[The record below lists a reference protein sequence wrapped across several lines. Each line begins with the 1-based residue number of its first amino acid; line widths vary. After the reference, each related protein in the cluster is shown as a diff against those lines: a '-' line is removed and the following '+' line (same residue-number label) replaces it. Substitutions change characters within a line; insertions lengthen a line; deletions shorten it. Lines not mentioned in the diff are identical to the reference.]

1 VATVANRGREQSG
14 SVALANKRNA
24 VAVKPCHSNQTTY
37 LKTMRPE
44 IASPETPAHSCSL
57 SVFPVSLALP
67 AEGDLPGAK
76 PRPPYGGTSLSHWR
90 TFTNK
95 PTARS
100 DYDVM
105 TRSPRLIKPL
115 LAGLIITLLQLAIAI
130 GLLAPEGPLSERY
143 AALVQHD
150 SRWFMNIVDRGYQTI
165 VPPIDH
171 KVMEVSN
178 VAFFPAYP
186 ALAAAFRYGLN
197 IDTGTALLITAQL
210 AAWGFW
216 SYFFLFC
223 KRWNISPALQI
234 CGALLIAAHPAAFF
248 LIAAY
253 SESLFLMTLLGFI
266 YWSTAEGRYA
276 KFWAAIHGIVMSA
289 TRIVG
294 IVCAAFP
301 LVCSVFQ
308 TGWRRLVEPR
318 PWFRQEKPAIAMTL
332 VASFGALGF
341 FTYSQLRWGH
351 WDIYMLTQAAGWGI
365 APDYLAVFR
374 PSNYRWFVPA
384 LNDPTEASQ
393 MSMTLGAVLFI
404 GIVLC
409 ELSIRSWA
417 GLPIRAGIYFCAF
430 VIYYLSVS
438 GVACVDMESM
448 LRYEFSVHAL
458 IVLALLNFLRQF
470 QTTPVLV
477 RAFGITAVALLS
489 AAGLCVQGWYIWNFT
504 RGNWVA

>member
-1 VATVANRGREQSG
+1 
-14 SVALANKRNA
+14 
-24 VAVKPCHSNQTTY
+24 
-37 LKTMRPE
+37 MRPE
-44 IASPETPAHSCSL
+44 IASIQNPARSFSFSML
-57 SVFPVSLALP
+57 PVSMALP
-67 AEGDLPGAK
+67 AGGALPAGKA
-76 PRPPYGGTSLSHWR
+76 RHRTGSSQWQ

-95 PTARS
+95 LAARS

-105 TRSPRLIKPL
+105 TRSPRLLKPL
-115 LAGLIITLLQLAIAI
+115 LAGLIITLLQLAMAI
-130 GLLAPEGPLSERY
+130 GLLAPERPFSERY

-150 SRWFMNIVDRGYQTI
+150 SHWFMNIVDRGYQTI

-186 ALAAAFRYGLN
+186 AIAAAFRYGLN

-216 SYFFLFC
+216 IYFFLFC

-248 LIAAY
+248 LIAGY
-253 SESLFLMTLLGFI
+253 SESLFLMTQLGFI
-266 YWSTAEGRYA
+266 YWSTTEGGA
-276 KFWAAIHGIVMSA
+276 AQFWAGVHGIVMSA

-301 LVCSVFQ
+301 IVRSIFQ
-308 TGWRRLVEPR
+308 GGWRGLVEPLKR
-318 PWFRQEKPAIAMTL
+318 FREYSSAIGMTV
-332 VASFGALGF
+332 VAACGGIAF
-341 FTYSQLRWGH
+341 FVYSQLRWGH

-365 APDYLAVFR
+365 VPDYLAVFKLG
-374 PSNYRWFVPA
+374 SYRWLIPA
-384 LNDPTEASQ
+384 LNNPTEASQ

-409 ELSIRSWA
+409 ELSIRRWTD
-417 GLPIRAGIYFCAF
+417 LPIRAGIYFCAF

-458 IVLALLNFLRQF
+458 IVLALLNFLGQF
-470 QTTPVLV
+470 QATPVLV
-477 RAFGITAVALLS
+477 RAFGIAAVALLS
-489 AAGLCVQGWYIWNFT
+489 AAGLCVQGWYVWNFM

>member
-1 VATVANRGREQSG
+1 M
-14 SVALANKRNA
+14 L
-24 VAVKPCHSNQTTY
+24 
-37 LKTMRPE
+37 
-44 IASPETPAHSCSL
+44 
-57 SVFPVSLALP
+57 PVSMALPVGGALP
-67 AEGDLPGAK
+67 AGKA
-76 PRPPYGGTSLSHWR
+76 RHRTSPSQWQ

-95 PTARS
+95 LAARS

-105 TRSPRLIKPL
+105 TRSPRLLKPL
-115 LAGLIITLLQLAIAI
+115 LAGLIITLLQLAMAI
-130 GLLAPEGPLSERY
+130 GLLAPERPFSERY

-150 SRWFMNIVDRGYQTI
+150 SHWFMNIVDRGYQTI

-186 ALAAAFRYGLN
+186 AIAAAFRYGLN

-216 SYFFLFC
+216 IYFFLFC
-223 KRWNISPALQI
+223 KRWNISPALQT

-253 SESLFLMTLLGFI
+253 SESLFLMALLGFI

-308 TGWRRLVEPR
+308 TGWRRLIEPR
-318 PWFRQEKPAIAMTL
+318 PWFRKEKPAIAMTL
-332 VASFGALGF
+332 VASFGAIGF
-341 FTYSQLRWGH
+341 FAYSKLRWGH

-374 PSNYRWFVPA
+374 PSSYRWFVPA

-393 MSMTLGAVLFI
+393 MSMTLGAVFFI

-409 ELSIRSWA
+409 ELSIRRWTD
-417 GLPIRAGIYFCAF
+417 LPIRAGIYFCAF

-470 QTTPVLV
+470 QATPVLV
-477 RAFGITAVALLS
+477 RAFGIAAVAVLG
-489 AAGLCVQGWYIWNFT
+489 AAGLCVQGWYIWNFM

>member
-1 VATVANRGREQSG
+1 MG
-14 SVALANKRNA
+14 
-24 VAVKPCHSNQTTY
+24 
-37 LKTMRPE
+37 PE
-44 IASPETPAHSCSL
+44 IASPEACAHSCSL
-57 SVFPVSLALP
+57 SVFPIPHALP
-67 AEGDLPGAK
+67 TEGGLPGAK
-76 PRPPYGGTSLSHWR
+76 ARPRRSLFHWQ
-90 TFTNK
+90 TLTNK
-95 PTARS
+95 GAMRS

-105 TRSPRLIKPL
+105 TRSPRLLKPL
-115 LAGLIITLLQLAIAI
+115 LAGLIITLLQLAMTI
-130 GLLAPEGPLSERY
+130 GLLAPEGSLSERY

-150 SRWFMNIVDRGYQTI
+150 SYWFMNIVDRGYQTI

-186 ALAAAFRYGLN
+186 AIAAAFRYGLN
-197 IDTGTALLITAQL
+197 IDTDTALLITAQL

-216 SYFFLFC
+216 SYLFLFC
-223 KRWNISPALQI
+223 KRWNISPALQS
-234 CGALLIAAHPAAFF
+234 CGVLLIAAHPAAFF
-248 LIAAY
+248 LVAAY
-253 SESLFLMTLLGFI
+253 SESLFLMALLGFI

-301 LVCSVFQ
+301 LVRSIFQ
-308 TGWRRLVEPR
+308 TGWRRSVEPR
-318 PWFRQEKPAIAMTL
+318 PWFRQEKPAITMTL
-332 VASFGALGF
+332 VASFGAIAF
-341 FTYSQLRWGH
+341 FAYSQLRWGH

-365 APDYLAVFR
+365 APDYLAVIR
-374 PSNYRWFVPA
+374 PSNYRWLVPA

-393 MSMTLGAVLFI
+393 MSMTLGAALFI

-409 ELSIRSWA
+409 ELSIRRWA

-448 LRYEFSVHAL
+448 LRYEFCVHAL

-477 RAFGITAVALLS
+477 RAFGIAAVVLLS
-489 AAGLCVQGWYIWNFT
+489 AAALCVQGWYVWNFT